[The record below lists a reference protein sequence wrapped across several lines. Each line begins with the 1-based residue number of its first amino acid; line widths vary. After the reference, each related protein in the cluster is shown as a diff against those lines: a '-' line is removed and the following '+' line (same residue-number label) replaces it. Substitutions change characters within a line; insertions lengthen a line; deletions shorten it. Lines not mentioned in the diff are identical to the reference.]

1 LAGLLHFWS
10 HTYMDMSEQK
20 YLRRGAIAAAA
31 AHAIAA
37 ASPAV
42 EAASRRLVRARTA
55 DQQYTYDA
63 ATIDSTGAFLVG
75 QLERLDQTLNEPLV
89 EYTWSRDV
97 HIRTDVS
104 AADEVAS
111 FTNSAFGMN
120 GGINPNGLN
129 WISNEGNALAGPSLD
144 IGKTPQPLR
153 LWGAEVKYTVPELV
167 KSQKLGMPVDSQKV
181 EGMNLKRNMDLDQI
195 VYYGDST
202 LGFTGLVNSSSAV
215 GSVTN
220 VANGAGGTPQWTTK
234 LPPEILKDVNEILTT
249 AWAASGWKVMPNRL
263 MLPPEQYGY
272 LASTMVNTAAN
283 YSILTYLLENN
294 ICTKSGTKLEI
305 LPLKWL
311 IGAGVGG
318 TQGQLGTVDRMVA
331 YNSDKKYV
339 QFPMTDLQR
348 TPLEYRSLF
357 QITTYWSRIGQ
368 IEWRYGVTAAYR
380 DGI

>member
-1 LAGLLHFWS
+1 
-10 HTYMDMSEQK
+10 MDMSEQK
-20 YLRRGAIAAAA
+20 HLRRGAM
-31 AHAIAA
+31 AIAA
-37 ASPAV
+37 AQAMLSASPAV
-42 EAASRRLVRARTA
+42 SDATRRLVRARTA

-97 HIRTDVS
+97 FIRTDLS

-111 FTNSAFGMN
+111 FTNSAFGMS

-129 WISNEGNALAGPSLD
+129 WISNEGNALAGPSVD
-144 IGKTPQPLR
+144 TGKTPQPMR

-167 KSQKLGMPVDSQKV
+167 KSQKLGMPIDSQKV
-181 EGMNLKRNMDLDQI
+181 EGMNLKRNMDIDQI
-195 VYYGDST
+195 VYYGDSQM
-202 LGFTGLVNSSSAV
+202 GFTGLVNSNSAV

-220 VANGAGGTPQWTTK
+220 VANGAAGTPQWTTK
-234 LPPEILKDVNEILTT
+234 TPAEILKDVNEILTS
-249 AWAASGWKVMPNRL
+249 AWQASGWKVKPNRL
-263 MLPPEQYGY
+263 MLPPADLGY
-272 LASTMVNTAAN
+272 IASQIVSSAGNK
-283 YSILTYLLENN
+283 SILAYILENN
-294 ICTKSGTKLEI
+294 ICTQQGVPLEI
-305 LPLKWL
+305 LELKWL

-339 QFPMTDLQR
+339 QYPMTDLQR

-357 QITTYWSRIGQ
+357 QITTYWSRLGQ
-368 IEWRYGVTAAYR
+368 IEWRYGTTAAYR